1 MRMRNIELIIISNNL
16 EKYKDKKLPQKIS
29 YAITKN
35 NMLIMQEQKIYIEEF
50 NKIIKEYDE
59 YIIKDTDGQM
69 KLNTNGIPMV
79 KEEVEKEYLTKV
91 NDLLNIEFEINLF
104 KIDEECF
111 NYDDTVGK
119 YDVLSPSEIM
129 FLQSFLCK
137 TEKESDK

>member
-69 KLNTNGIPMV
+69 KLNTNGIPIV
-79 KEEVEKEYLTKV
+79 KAEVEKEYMQKV
-91 NDLLNIEFEINLF
+91 NDLLNIEFDIDLF
-104 KIDEECF
+104 TISEKCF
-111 NYDDTVGK
+111 NYDDTIGK

>member
-35 NMLIMQEQKIYIEEF
+35 NMLIMQEQKVYIEEF

-79 KEEVEKEYLTKV
+79 KSEVEKEYMQKV
-91 NDLLNIEFEINLF
+91 NDLLNIEFYIDLF
-104 KIDEECF
+104 TISEECF
-111 NYDDTVGK
+111 NYDDTIGK

>member
-35 NMLIMQEQKIYIEEF
+35 NMLIMQEQKVYIEEF

-79 KEEVEKEYLTKV
+79 KVEVEKEYMQKV
-91 NDLLNIEFEINLF
+91 NDLLNIEFDIDLF
-104 KIDEECF
+104 TISEGCF
-111 NYDDTVGK
+111 NYDDTIGK

>member
-35 NMLIMQEQKIYIEEF
+35 NMLIMQEQKIYLEEF

-79 KEEVEKEYLTKV
+79 KSEVEKEYMQKV
-91 NDLLNIEFEINLF
+91 NDLLNIEFDIDLF
-104 KIDEECF
+104 TISEECF
-111 NYDDTVGK
+111 NYDDTIGK

-137 TEKESDK
+137 TENESDK